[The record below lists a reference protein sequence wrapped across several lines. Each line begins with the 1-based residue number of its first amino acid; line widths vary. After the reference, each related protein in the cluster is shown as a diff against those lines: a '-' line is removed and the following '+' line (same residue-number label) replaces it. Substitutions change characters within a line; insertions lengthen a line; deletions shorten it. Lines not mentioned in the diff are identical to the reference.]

1 MECQYSGKYSPLAI
15 EELGMNLPRATM
27 LLISYN
33 QEAYIEQAL
42 QGAIEQDYI
51 NLEIVISDDASTD
64 LTFSKIQTFLANY
77 NGSHKIIVNRNEQN
91 RGVSGNLNKAIS
103 LSSGEMF
110 FITAGDDISFS
121 DRVSKVMDF
130 WIKSNKKIDLIAT
143 YLFDMLENGSVHE
156 LRQLS
161 DLSLYKSMDD
171 WVKCPPDIVGASQ
184 AWSRS
189 LYDQFGGLPN
199 GVVGEDLIMTF
210 RAVALNRAATIPL
223 PLVLYRRGGIT
234 SKIKAGT
241 AEFIIAA
248 LRKKN
253 KSGIIEMTEILKN
266 ALSMDAQEAVI
277 ALIKTK
283 LAREYYVK
291 NIFNSEK
298 KIAIFFSSNEV
309 DFAFRCRCFI
319 YAFCPWVTA
328 PIFFFKRIK
337 YRIVQ
342 KKIGFL
348 Q

>member
-1 MECQYSGKYSPLAI
+1 
-15 EELGMNLPRATM
+15 
-27 LLISYN
+27 
-33 QEAYIEQAL
+33 
-42 QGAIEQDYI
+42 
-51 NLEIVISDDASTD
+51 
-64 LTFSKIQTFLANY
+64 
-77 NGSHKIIVNRNEQN
+77 
-91 RGVSGNLNKAIS
+91 
-103 LSSGEMF
+103 
-110 FITAGDDISFS
+110 
-121 DRVSKVMDF
+121 
-130 WIKSNKKIDLIAT
+130 
-143 YLFDMLENGSVHE
+143 
-156 LRQLS
+156 
-161 DLSLYKSMDD
+161 
-171 WVKCPPDIVGASQ
+171 
-184 AWSRS
+184 
-189 LYDQFGGLPN
+189 
-199 GVVGEDLIMTF
+199 MTF

-223 PLVLYRRGGIT
+223 PFVLYRRGGIT